1 VQLPQ
6 AAAAQW
12 TTVSAGSQT
21 GSAWNWLV
29 LLPALATLLLLGGVA
44 VYVATD
50 KP

>member
-1 VQLPQ
+1 MDHRERWI
-6 AAAAQW
+6 A
-12 TTVSAGSQT
+12 T